1 MGREEQNSKAIL
13 SAVQGQPAAVTAEV
27 GTNITPKT
35 LTAASP
41 VIVAA
46 QGSGQQSV
54 LFQLVLK
61 NTDSVVRSVTLGDGT
76 NTFGTF
82 EIEPKTTL
90 SVNFWPLST
99 AWFAT
104 ANAAINA
111 TPSADNVIKVASG
124 KYHVQAA
131 S

>member
-1 MGREEQNSKAIL
+1 MPRQEQNSQAIL
-13 SAVQGQPAAVTAEV
+13 SAVQGQPAAVTVAV

-46 QGSGQQSV
+46 PGAGQRAI
-54 LFQLVLK
+54 LFMLVIK
-61 NTDSVVRSVTLGDGT
+61 NTDSVVRSVTIGDGT

-82 EIEPKTTL
+82 EIEPKETL
-90 SVNFWPLST
+90 SVNFWPLNM
-99 AWFAT
+99 AWFGA

-111 TPSADNVIKVASG
+111 TPSADNVLKVASG
-124 KYHVQAA
+124 KYHVQAV
-131 S
+131 